1 MACNEKFTR
10 MIEDFLWGELDAAE
24 QDGFRK
30 HLAECSDCRET
41 FEAHDILHTRLES
54 AAERRPALPVDFA
67 TRVAAAALIAEKPAR
82 TGWRLAAVCAVILVS
97 AATIALGGLFVDYTS
112 ILESAGETMLSG
124 IPEMPDAASVMRG
137 AADIPEDVFG
147 FASEWNLVSSFENPL
162 LFIAA
167 VLGVAA
173 IAAGASAFRHTRSR
187 KGVCNA

>member
-10 MIEDFLWGELDAAE
+10 MIEDFLWGELDATE
-24 QDGFRK
+24 QDGFNK
-30 HLAECSDCRET
+30 HLAECPDCRET

-54 AAERRPALPVDFA
+54 AAERRLALPPDFA
-67 TRVAAAALIAEKPAR
+67 VRVAAASIAEKPAR

-112 ILESAGETMLSG
+112 ILESASETVLSG
-124 IPEMPDAASVMRG
+124 IPEMPDASSVIRG
-137 AADIPEDVFG
+137 AANIPEDVFG

-167 VLGVAA
+167 VLGMAA